1 MKSVLWIFYNI
12 IFIPGFYFI
21 LRIAALFIGK
31 IKKGYIGRKRLF
43 ENIILR
49 FNEIDKS
56 KKLVWFHSS
65 SLGEFEQAKPIIER
79 LKQEYNINILVT
91 FFSPSGFEN
100 SKKYS
105 YADIVSYIPFDFP
118 SNAERFIKFT
128 NPDIAVVMRYD
139 IWPNHIYELYKN
151 NIPILLVDATMRQN
165 SKRKTFLLKGFH
177 KHLFGMMKHIL
188 TVSESDVK
196 NFKYFDLEK
205 VNIKKVGD
213 TRFDRVY
220 ERSLAASKQNLIKE
234 EIIKNKK
241 IFVAG
246 STWEQDED
254 VIIPAFIKL
263 TKYEPDSLLIIAP
276 HEPTIIHLENL
287 ENAFEGEL
295 KTIRFSHLNNY
306 GNEKVIIIDSIGIL
320 LTLYYYAD
328 VTFVG
333 GSFKH
338 SIHNVLE
345 AAVYGVPVMFGP
357 KIETSQE
364 ANELVKK
371 GGGVLIKNKKDA
383 YKNLRKLFSD
393 NSLRKKKGE
402 ISLNY
407 VKENL
412 GATDSIIKILKNYL

>member
-1 MKSVLWIFYNI
+1 MKNILWLFYNS
-12 IFIPGFYFI
+12 IFTPLFYLLLIVVSFI
-21 LRIAALFIGK
+21 NKK

-79 LKQEYNINILVT
+79 LKQEFNINILVT

-128 NPDIAVVMRYD
+128 NPDVAVVMRYD
-139 IWPNHIYELYKN
+139 IWPNHIYELYNN

-196 NFKYFDLEK
+196 NFNYFELEK

-234 EIIKNKK
+234 EIILNKK
-241 IFVAG
+241 IIVAG

-263 TKYEPDSLLIIAP
+263 TKYETNSLLIIAP
-276 HEPTIIHLENL
+276 HEPNIIHLENL
-287 ENAFEGEL
+287 ESAFEGKL

-306 GNEKVIIIDSIGIL
+306 NNEKVIIIDSIGIL

-345 AAVYGVPVMFGP
+345 AAVYGVPVIYGP

-364 ANELVKK
+364 ANELIRN

-383 YKNLRKLFSD
+383 YRIFRKLFSD
-393 NSLRKKKGE
+393 ENLRKEKGK

-412 GATDSIIKILKNYL
+412 GATESIIKILKNYL